1 MIKRVKKMIS
11 HIEMIVPLA
20 LYLLFIMAIAV
31 WGNRVSLKKTDT
43 AGFIEEYFIGS
54 RSMGGF
60 VLAMA
65 IITTYISAS
74 SFVGGPGVAY
84 KVGLGWILLSMIQV
98 PTAFLTLGVLGKR
111 FAVIARRTKA
121 VTITD
126 FLAARYKNDAVGIIS
141 SAALLIFFMASML
154 AQFIGGAR
162 LFESI
167 TGYSYQ
173 TGLLIFGLT
182 VIIYTTVGGFRA
194 VVLTDMIQGVMMI
207 LASVAILFTVVT
219 AGGGVHE
226 IMTKLGT
233 IDPGLLTP
241 TGSGGAIPKPFI
253 LSFWVLVGFGILG
266 LPQTTQKCLGY
277 KDSRSMHNAMI
288 IGTFAVGFTMLSM
301 HLVGAMGRAVLP
313 NIEVGDLAVPTL
325 TVKLM
330 TPFWAGIFIAGPLA
344 AIMST
349 VDSMLIMC
357 SAAIVKDLYFHYIVK
372 NDDKKL
378 SPKKVRMMSLAVTGI
393 IGALV
398 FAAALDPPSLLVWIN
413 LFAFGGLE
421 AVFFCPT
428 LFGLY
433 WRRANSAGAILS
445 MLSGCA
451 AFFWFNISKMSFMGT
466 TPIVP
471 SLVISTAAF
480 IIGSYIGRPED
491 KKILDTFGL

>member
-1 MIKRVKKMIS
+1 MG
-11 HIEMIVPLA
+11 MIVPLILYFILIMGIA
-20 LYLLFIMAIAV
+20 L
-31 WGNRVSLKKTDT
+31 WGSRAAGKRSDT
-43 AGFIEEYFIGS
+43 KGFMEEYFIGS

-65 IITTYISAS
+65 IITTYTSAS

-84 KVGLGWILLSMIQV
+84 NVGLGWILLSMIQV

-111 FAVIARRTKA
+111 FALIARRTNA

-126 FLAARYKNDAVGIIS
+126 FIRARYGSDLVVILAS
-141 SAALLIFFMASML
+141 LSLLVFFMASML

-162 LFESI
+162 LFESV

-182 VIIYTTVGGFRA
+182 VVIYTTVGGFRA
-194 VVLTDMIQGVMMI
+194 VVLTDTIQGVMM
-207 LASVAILFTVVT
+207 LFASLAILYAVIT
-219 AGGGVHE
+219 AGGGVE
-226 IMTKLGT
+226 SIMQTLYS
-233 IDPGLLTP
+233 IDPQLLTP
-241 TGSGGAIPKPFI
+241 TGGGNAIPTPFI
-253 LSFWVLVGFGILG
+253 LSFWVLVGIGILG

-288 IGTFAVGFTMLSM
+288 IGTFVVGFTMLAM
-301 HLVGAMGRAVLP
+301 HLVGAMGRAVIP
-313 NIEVGDLAVPTL
+313 DITVGDLAVPTL
-325 TVKLM
+325 TVRLM
-330 TPFWAGIFIAGPLA
+330 SPFWAGIFIAGPLA

-372 NDDKKL
+372 NDESRL
-378 SPKKVRMMSLAVTGI
+378 SPKKVRGMSLVVTAVVGV
-393 IGALV
+393 LV
-398 FAAALDPPSLLVWIN
+398 FFAAMKPPSLLVWIN

-433 WRRANSAGAILS
+433 WKRANSTGAILS
-445 MLSGCA
+445 MICGAA
-451 AFFWFNISKMSFMGT
+451 AFFWFNITKTSIAGT
-466 TPIVP
+466 TAIVP
-471 SLVISTAAF
+471 TLVIAIAAF
-480 IIGSYIGRPED
+480 VAGSLWGRPESEE
-491 KKILDTFGL
+491 KLKVFEI

>member
-1 MIKRVKKMIS
+1 MVDHMG
-11 HIEMIVPLA
+11 MIVPLI
-20 LYLLFIMAIAV
+20 LYFILIMGIAI
-31 WGNRVSLKKTDT
+31 WGSRAAGKRSDT
-43 AGFIEEYFIGS
+43 KGFMEEYFIGS

-65 IITTYISAS
+65 IITTYTSAS

-84 KVGLGWILLSMIQV
+84 NVGLGWILLSMIQV

-111 FAVIARRTKA
+111 FALIARRTNA

-126 FLAARYKNDAVGIIS
+126 FIRARYGSDLVVILAS
-141 SAALLIFFMASML
+141 LSLLVFFMASML

-162 LFESI
+162 LFESV

-182 VIIYTTVGGFRA
+182 VVIYTTVGGFRA
-194 VVLTDMIQGVMMI
+194 VVLTDTIQGVMM
-207 LASVAILFTVVT
+207 LFASLAILYAVIT
-219 AGGGVHE
+219 AGGGVE
-226 IMTKLGT
+226 SIMQTLYS
-233 IDPGLLTP
+233 IDPQLLTP
-241 TGSGGAIPKPFI
+241 TGGGNAIPKPFI
-253 LSFWVLVGFGILG
+253 LSFWVLVGIGILG

-288 IGTFAVGFTMLSM
+288 IGTFVVGFTMLAM
-301 HLVGAMGRAVLP
+301 HLVGAMGRAVIP
-313 NIEVGDLAVPTL
+313 DITVGDLAVPTL
-325 TVKLM
+325 TVRLM
-330 TPFWAGIFIAGPLA
+330 SPFWAGIFIAGPLA

-372 NDDKKL
+372 NDESRL
-378 SPKKVRMMSLAVTGI
+378 SPKKVRGMSLVVTAVVGV
-393 IGALV
+393 LV
-398 FAAALDPPSLLVWIN
+398 FFAAMKPPSLLVWIN

-433 WRRANSAGAILS
+433 WKRANSTGAILS
-445 MLSGCA
+445 MICGAA
-451 AFFWFNISKMSFMGT
+451 AFFWFNITKTSIAGT
-466 TPIVP
+466 TAIVP
-471 SLVISTAAF
+471 TLVIAIAAF
-480 IIGSYIGRPED
+480 VAGSLLGRPESEE
-491 KKILDTFGL
+491 KLKVFEI

>member
-1 MIKRVKKMIS
+1 MIDHMG
-11 HIEMIVPLA
+11 MIVPLILYFILIMGIA
-20 LYLLFIMAIAV
+20 L
-31 WGNRVSLKKTDT
+31 WGSRAAGKRSDT
-43 AGFIEEYFIGS
+43 KGFMEEYFIGS

-65 IITTYISAS
+65 IITTYTSAS

-84 KVGLGWILLSMIQV
+84 NVGLGWILLSMIQV

-111 FAVIARRTKA
+111 FALIARRTNA

-126 FLAARYKNDAVGIIS
+126 FIRARYGSDLVVILAS
-141 SAALLIFFMASML
+141 LSLLVFFMASML

-162 LFESI
+162 LFESV

-182 VIIYTTVGGFRA
+182 VVIYTTVGGFRA
-194 VVLTDMIQGVMMI
+194 VVLTDTIQGVMM
-207 LASVAILFTVVT
+207 LFASLAILYAVIT
-219 AGGGVHE
+219 AGGGVE
-226 IMTKLGT
+226 SIMQTLYS
-233 IDPGLLTP
+233 IDPQLLTP
-241 TGSGGAIPKPFI
+241 TGGGNAIPKPFI
-253 LSFWVLVGFGILG
+253 LSFWVLVGIGILG

-288 IGTFAVGFTMLSM
+288 IGTFVVGFTMLAM
-301 HLVGAMGRAVLP
+301 HRVGAMGRAVIP
-313 NIEVGDLAVPTL
+313 DITVGDLAVPTL
-325 TVKLM
+325 TVRLM
-330 TPFWAGIFIAGPLA
+330 SPFWAGIFIAGPLA

-372 NDDKKL
+372 NDESRL
-378 SPKKVRMMSLAVTGI
+378 SPKKVRGMSLVVTAVVGV
-393 IGALV
+393 LV
-398 FAAALDPPSLLVWIN
+398 FFAAMKPPSLLVWIN

-433 WRRANSAGAILS
+433 WKRANSTGAILS
-445 MLSGCA
+445 MICGAA
-451 AFFWFNISKMSFMGT
+451 AFFWFNITKTSIAGT
-466 TPIVP
+466 TAIVP
-471 SLVISTAAF
+471 TLVIAITAFVA
-480 IIGSYIGRPED
+480 GSLLGRPESEE
-491 KKILDTFGL
+491 KLKVFEI

>member
-1 MIKRVKKMIS
+1 MVDRA
-11 HIEMIVPLA
+11 EMILPLILYLA
-20 LYLLFIMAIAV
+20 LIMGIAL
-31 WGNRVSLKKTDT
+31 WGNRISRKKSDT
-43 AGFIEEYFIGS
+43 AGFMEEYFIGS

-98 PTAFLTLGVLGKR
+98 PTAFLTLGILGKR
-111 FAVIARRTKA
+111 FALIARRTKA

-126 FLAARYKNDAVGIIS
+126 FLRARYNSDTVVIGASI
-141 SAALLIFFMASML
+141 ALLIFFMASML

-173 TGLLIFGLT
+173 TGLLIFGIT

-194 VVLTDMIQGVMMI
+194 VVLTDMIQGVMMLI
-207 LASVAILFTVVT
+207 ASLVLLFAVIS
-219 AGGGVHE
+219 AGGGVAN
-226 IMTKLGT
+226 IMGT
-233 IDPGLLTP
+233 LNSIDPALLTP
-241 TGSGGAIPKPFI
+241 SGAGGSIPKPFI

-277 KDSRSMHNAMI
+277 KDSKSMHNAMI
-288 IGTFAVGFTMLSM
+288 IGTFVVGFIMLAM
-301 HLVGAMGRAVLP
+301 HLIGAMGRAVVP
-313 NIEVGDLAVPTL
+313 GIEIGDLAVPTL

-330 TPFWAGIFIAGPLA
+330 SPFWAGIFIAGPLA

-357 SAAIVKDLYFHYIVK
+357 SAAIVKDLYFHYVAK
-372 NDDKKL
+372 NDV
-378 SPKKVRMMSLAVTGI
+378 SRFTPSKVRSMSFAVTCVVGT
-393 IGALV
+393 LV
-398 FAAALDPPSLLVWIN
+398 FFAAMKPPSLLVWIN

-421 AVFFCPT
+421 SVFFCPT

-433 WRRANSAGAILS
+433 WRKANSTGAIMS
-445 MLSGCA
+445 MIAGCA
-451 AFFWFNISKMSFMGT
+451 AFFWFNITKTSIGGT
-466 TPIVP
+466 TAIVP
-471 SLVISTAAF
+471 SLTISITAFVIGT
-480 IIGSYIGRPED
+480 YIGKEENPE
-491 KKILDTFGL
+491 ILKVFDL

>member
-1 MIKRVKKMIS
+1 MVDHMG
-11 HIEMIVPLA
+11 MIVPLILYFILIMGIA
-20 LYLLFIMAIAV
+20 L
-31 WGNRVSLKKTDT
+31 WGSRAAGKRSDT
-43 AGFIEEYFIGS
+43 KGFMEEYFIGS

-65 IITTYISAS
+65 IITTYTSAS

-84 KVGLGWILLSMIQV
+84 NVGLGWILLSMIQV

-111 FAVIARRTKA
+111 FALIARRTNA

-126 FLAARYKNDAVGIIS
+126 FIRARYGSDLVVILAS
-141 SAALLIFFMASML
+141 LSLLVFFMASML

-162 LFESI
+162 LFESV

-182 VIIYTTVGGFRA
+182 VVIYTTVGGFRA
-194 VVLTDMIQGVMMI
+194 VVLTDTIQGVMM
-207 LASVAILFTVVT
+207 LFASLAILYAVIT
-219 AGGGVHE
+219 AGGGVE
-226 IMTKLGT
+226 SIMQTLYS
-233 IDPGLLTP
+233 IDPQLLTP
-241 TGSGGAIPKPFI
+241 TGGGNAIPTPFI
-253 LSFWVLVGFGILG
+253 LSFWVLVGIGILG

-288 IGTFAVGFTMLSM
+288 IGTFVVGFTMLAM
-301 HLVGAMGRAVLP
+301 HLVGAMGRAVIP
-313 NIEVGDLAVPTL
+313 DITVGDLAVPTL
-325 TVKLM
+325 TVRLM
-330 TPFWAGIFIAGPLA
+330 SPFWAGIFIAGPLA

-372 NDDKKL
+372 NDESRL
-378 SPKKVRMMSLAVTGI
+378 SPKKVRGMSLVVTAVVGV
-393 IGALV
+393 LV
-398 FAAALDPPSLLVWIN
+398 FFAAMKPPSLLVWIN

-433 WRRANSAGAILS
+433 WKRANSTGAILS
-445 MLSGCA
+445 MICGAA
-451 AFFWFNISKMSFMGT
+451 AFFWFNITKTSIAGT
-466 TPIVP
+466 TAIVP
-471 SLVISTAAF
+471 TLVIAIAAF
-480 IIGSYIGRPED
+480 VAGSLWGRPESEE
-491 KKILDTFGL
+491 KLKVFEI

>member
-1 MIKRVKKMIS
+1 MG
-11 HIEMIVPLA
+11 MIVPLI
-20 LYLLFIMAIAV
+20 LYFILIMGIAI
-31 WGNRVSLKKTDT
+31 WGSRAAGKRSDT
-43 AGFIEEYFIGS
+43 KGFMEEYFIGS

-65 IITTYISAS
+65 IITTYTSAS

-84 KVGLGWILLSMIQV
+84 NVGLGWILLSMIQV

-111 FAVIARRTKA
+111 FALIARRTNA

-126 FLAARYKNDAVGIIS
+126 FIRARYGSDLVVILAS
-141 SAALLIFFMASML
+141 LSLLVFFMASML

-162 LFESI
+162 LFESV

-182 VIIYTTVGGFRA
+182 VVIYTTVGGFRA
-194 VVLTDMIQGVMMI
+194 VVLTDTIQGVMM
-207 LASVAILFTVVT
+207 LFASLAILYAVIT
-219 AGGGVHE
+219 AGGGVE
-226 IMTKLGT
+226 SIMQTLYS
-233 IDPGLLTP
+233 IDPQLLTP
-241 TGSGGAIPKPFI
+241 TGGGNAIPKPFI
-253 LSFWVLVGFGILG
+253 LSFWVLVGIGILG

-288 IGTFAVGFTMLSM
+288 IGTFVVGFTMLAM
-301 HLVGAMGRAVLP
+301 HLVGAMGRAVIP
-313 NIEVGDLAVPTL
+313 DITVGDLAVPTL
-325 TVKLM
+325 TVRLM
-330 TPFWAGIFIAGPLA
+330 SPFWAGIFIAGPLA

-372 NDDKKL
+372 NDESRL
-378 SPKKVRMMSLAVTGI
+378 SPKKVRGMSLVVTAVVGV
-393 IGALV
+393 LV
-398 FAAALDPPSLLVWIN
+398 FFAAMKPPSLLVWIN

-433 WRRANSAGAILS
+433 WKRANSTGAILS
-445 MLSGCA
+445 MICGAA
-451 AFFWFNISKMSFMGT
+451 AFFWFNITKTSIAGT
-466 TPIVP
+466 TAIVP
-471 SLVISTAAF
+471 TLVIAIAAF
-480 IIGSYIGRPED
+480 VAGSLLGRPESE
-491 KKILDTFGL
+491 KKLKVFEI

>member
-1 MIKRVKKMIS
+1 MVDHMG
-11 HIEMIVPLA
+11 MIVPLILYFILIMGIA
-20 LYLLFIMAIAV
+20 L
-31 WGNRVSLKKTDT
+31 WGSRAAGKRSDT
-43 AGFIEEYFIGS
+43 KGFMEEYFIGS

-65 IITTYISAS
+65 IITTYTSAS

-84 KVGLGWILLSMIQV
+84 NVGLGWILLSMIQV

-111 FAVIARRTKA
+111 FALIARRTNA

-126 FLAARYKNDAVGIIS
+126 FIRARYGSDLVVILAS
-141 SAALLIFFMASML
+141 LSLLVFFMASML

-162 LFESI
+162 LFESV

-182 VIIYTTVGGFRA
+182 VVIYTTVGGFRA
-194 VVLTDMIQGVMMI
+194 VVLTDTIQGVMM
-207 LASVAILFTVVT
+207 LFASLAILYAVIT
-219 AGGGVHE
+219 AGGGVE
-226 IMTKLGT
+226 SIMQTLYS
-233 IDPGLLTP
+233 IDPQLLTP
-241 TGSGGAIPKPFI
+241 TGGGNAIPKPFI
-253 LSFWVLVGFGILG
+253 LSFWVLVGIGILG

-288 IGTFAVGFTMLSM
+288 IGTFVVGFTMLAM
-301 HLVGAMGRAVLP
+301 HLVGAMGRAVIP
-313 NIEVGDLAVPTL
+313 DITVGDLAVPTL
-325 TVKLM
+325 TVRLM
-330 TPFWAGIFIAGPLA
+330 SPFWAGIFIAGPLA

-372 NDDKKL
+372 NDERRL
-378 SPKKVRMMSLAVTGI
+378 SPKKVRGMSLVVTAVVGV
-393 IGALV
+393 LV
-398 FAAALDPPSLLVWIN
+398 FFAAMKPPSLLVWIN

-433 WRRANSAGAILS
+433 WKRANSTGAILS
-445 MLSGCA
+445 MICGAA
-451 AFFWFNISKMSFMGT
+451 AFFWFNITKTSIAGT
-466 TPIVP
+466 TAIVP
-471 SLVISTAAF
+471 TLVIAIAAF
-480 IIGSYIGRPED
+480 VAGSLLGRPESEE
-491 KKILDTFGL
+491 KLKVFEI

>member
-1 MIKRVKKMIS
+1 MG
-11 HIEMIVPLA
+11 MIVPLILYFILIMGIA
-20 LYLLFIMAIAV
+20 L
-31 WGNRVSLKKTDT
+31 WGSRAAGKRSDT
-43 AGFIEEYFIGS
+43 KGFMEEYFIGS

-65 IITTYISAS
+65 IITTYTSAS

-84 KVGLGWILLSMIQV
+84 NVGLGWILLSMIQV

-111 FAVIARRTKA
+111 FALIARRTNA

-126 FLAARYKNDAVGIIS
+126 FIRARYGSDLVVILAS
-141 SAALLIFFMASML
+141 LSLLVFFMASML

-162 LFESI
+162 LFESV

-182 VIIYTTVGGFRA
+182 VVIYTTVGGFRA
-194 VVLTDMIQGVMMI
+194 VVLTDTIQGVMM
-207 LASVAILFTVVT
+207 LFASLAILYAVIT
-219 AGGGVHE
+219 AGGGVE
-226 IMTKLGT
+226 SIMQTLYS
-233 IDPGLLTP
+233 IDPQLLTP
-241 TGSGGAIPKPFI
+241 TGGGNAIPKPFI
-253 LSFWVLVGFGILG
+253 LSFWVLVGIGILG

-288 IGTFAVGFTMLSM
+288 IGTFVVGFTMLAM
-301 HLVGAMGRAVLP
+301 HLVGAMGRAVIP
-313 NIEVGDLAVPTL
+313 DITVGDLAVPTL
-325 TVKLM
+325 TVRLM
-330 TPFWAGIFIAGPLA
+330 SPFWAGIFIAGPLA

-372 NDDKKL
+372 NDESRL
-378 SPKKVRMMSLAVTGI
+378 SPKKVRGMSLVVTAVVGV
-393 IGALV
+393 LV
-398 FAAALDPPSLLVWIN
+398 FFAAMKPPSLLVWIN

-433 WRRANSAGAILS
+433 WKRANSTGAILS
-445 MLSGCA
+445 MICGAA
-451 AFFWFNISKMSFMGT
+451 AFFWFNITKTSIAGT
-466 TPIVP
+466 TAIVP
-471 SLVISTAAF
+471 TLVIAITAFVA
-480 IIGSYIGRPED
+480 GSLLGRPESEE
-491 KKILDTFGL
+491 KLKVFEI

>member
-1 MIKRVKKMIS
+1 MVDHMG
-11 HIEMIVPLA
+11 MIVPLILYFILIMGIA
-20 LYLLFIMAIAV
+20 L
-31 WGNRVSLKKTDT
+31 WGSRAAGKRSDT
-43 AGFIEEYFIGS
+43 KGFMEEYFIGS

-65 IITTYISAS
+65 IITTYTSAS

-84 KVGLGWILLSMIQV
+84 NVGLGWILLSMIQV

-111 FAVIARRTKA
+111 FALIARRTNA

-126 FLAARYKNDAVGIIS
+126 FIRARYGSDLVVILAS
-141 SAALLIFFMASML
+141 LSLLVFFMASML

-162 LFESI
+162 LFESV

-182 VIIYTTVGGFRA
+182 VVIYTTVGGFRA
-194 VVLTDMIQGVMMI
+194 VVLTDTIQGVMM
-207 LASVAILFTVVT
+207 LFASLAILYAVIT
-219 AGGGVHE
+219 AGGGVE
-226 IMTKLGT
+226 SIMQTLYS
-233 IDPGLLTP
+233 IDPQLLTP
-241 TGSGGAIPKPFI
+241 TGGGNAIPKPFI
-253 LSFWVLVGFGILG
+253 LSFWVLVGIGILG

-288 IGTFAVGFTMLSM
+288 IGTFVVGFTMLAM
-301 HLVGAMGRAVLP
+301 HLVGAMGRAVIP
-313 NIEVGDLAVPTL
+313 DITVGDLAVPTL
-325 TVKLM
+325 TVRLM
-330 TPFWAGIFIAGPLA
+330 SPFWAGIFIAGPLA

-372 NDDKKL
+372 NDESRL
-378 SPKKVRMMSLAVTGI
+378 SPKKVRGMSLVVTAVVGV
-393 IGALV
+393 LV
-398 FAAALDPPSLLVWIN
+398 FFAAMKPPSLLVWIN

-433 WRRANSAGAILS
+433 WKRANSTGAILS
-445 MLSGCA
+445 MICGAA
-451 AFFWFNISKMSFMGT
+451 AFFWFNITKTSIAGT
-466 TPIVP
+466 TAIVP
-471 SLVISTAAF
+471 TLVIAIAAF
-480 IIGSYIGRPED
+480 VAGSLWGRPESEE
-491 KKILDTFGL
+491 KLKVFEI